1 MSEHDSKRYFWL
13 KLKEDFFDDD
23 AISWLEEQPNGKEYA
38 LFYLKLCLKSLKH
51 DGVLIRTVGNIL
63 VPYDAKKLSEI
74 TRTNEDTV
82 IVALELLKN
91 IGLIEIQENG
101 ALFLTQLQTLIGS
114 ETNAAK
120 RMRSA
125 RAKAKKI
132 GTANNVREMFKLCSP
147 ELEKEKELDKDKD
160 IDKDNTKNNNIY
172 MQFAKKFNEKCVSLP
187 KVRTKGSATRI
198 KTVKARFKDLDEDW
212 NKVDMFLNKVA
223 YSDFLSGKTGWNH
236 CSFDWIIKESNFT
249 KIMEGN
255 YDNKSSTYSNNNGF
269 DDGVEVRWT

>member
-101 ALFLTQLQTLIGS
+101 ALFLTQLQSLIGS
-114 ETNAAK
+114 ETNAAE
-120 RMRSA
+120 RMRNA
-125 RAKAKKI
+125 RAKAKEL
-132 GTANNVREMFKLCSP
+132 GTANNVRGMFAHCSP
-147 ELEKEKELDKDKD
+147 ELDIDKEKDKDKEAEKNKLD
-160 IDKDNTKNNNIY
+160 YSPIIHEVIDYLNDKLGTRYKYTSAKTVPHIKARVNEGFTVDDFKMVIDKKFSDWKGTEWEKYLRPETLFGTKFEGYLNERRVNKQDQSYDDYGLKIY
-172 MQFAKKFNEKCVSLP
+172 
-187 KVRTKGSATRI
+187 
-198 KTVKARFKDLDEDW
+198 
-212 NKVDMFLNKVA
+212 
-223 YSDFLSGKTGWNH
+223 
-236 CSFDWIIKESNFT
+236 
-249 KIMEGN
+249 
-255 YDNKSSTYSNNNGF
+255 
-269 DDGVEVRWT
+269 